1 MLLTE
6 FENLTDIY
14 PDVNLYCVIEHEYNE
29 GDWESKAQFCTA
41 YKFNEDGLATRLQAA
56 ANQRLIDMEEQHRR
70 DVNTAQRREERLR
83 EGNAKLTNRIEELE
97 CKCQDFTTLETAQL
111 TDLTDLEA
119 TMLQALRD
127 MAEDEFQRDEI
138 GTALIGYDYLLKRL
152 EVATI

>member
-1 MLLTE
+1 MLLSE
-6 FENLTDIY
+6 FETLTDTH
-14 PDVNLYCVIEHEYNE
+14 PDVNLYRVIEHEYNE
-29 GDWESKAQFCTA
+29 GDWHDKAEFCNA

-56 ANQRLIDMEEQHRR
+56 ANQRLIGMEEQHRR

-83 EGNAKLTNRIEELE
+83 EENAKLTNRIEELE
-97 CKCQDFTTLETAQL
+97 CKCQDFTTLETAQP

>member
-6 FENLTDIY
+6 FETLTDIY
-14 PDVNLYCVIEHEYNE
+14 PDVNLYRAIEHEYNE
-29 GDWESKAQFCTA
+29 GDWESKAQFCNA
-41 YKFNEDGLATRLQAA
+41 YKFNEGELANRVQAI
-56 ANQRLIDMEEQHRR
+56 ANQRLIDQEEQHKRAVTDAANR
-70 DVNTAQRREERLR
+70 ARELCAE
-83 EGNAKLTNRIEELE
+83 NAKLEARIEELE
-97 CKCQDFTTLETAQL
+97 QME

-138 GTALIGYDYLLKRL
+138 GTALIGYDHLLKRL

>member
-1 MLLTE
+1 MLITE
-6 FENLTDIY
+6 FETLTGIY
-14 PDVNLYCVIEHEYNE
+14 PDVNLYRVIEHEYTE
-29 GDWESKAQFCTA
+29 GDWHDKAEFCTA

-70 DVNTAQRREERLR
+70 DMNTAQRREERLR
-83 EGNAKLTNRIEELE
+83 EENAKLTARIEELE
-97 CKCQDFTTLETAQL
+97 HKCQDFTTLETAQL

-119 TMLQALRD
+119 TMLQAARD

>member
-1 MLLTE
+1 MLLSE
-6 FENLTDIY
+6 FETLTGIY
-14 PDVNLYCVIEHEYNE
+14 PDVNLYRAIEHEYNE
-29 GDWESKAQFCTA
+29 GDWESKAQFCNA
-41 YKFNEDGLATRLQAA
+41 YKFNEDGLATRMQAA
-56 ANQRLIDMEEQHRR
+56 ANQRLIDTEEQHRL

-83 EGNAKLTNRIEELE
+83 DENAKLTARIEELG

-138 GTALIGYDYLLKRL
+138 GTALVGYDYLLKRL

>member
-6 FENLTDIY
+6 FENLTGIY
-14 PDVNLYCVIEHEYNE
+14 PDVNLYRVIEHEYNE
-29 GDWESKAQFCTA
+29 GDWHDKAEFCTA
-41 YKFNEDGLATRLQAA
+41 YKFNEDGLATRMQAA
-56 ANQRLIDMEEQHRR
+56 ANQSLIDMEEQHRR
-70 DVNTAQRREERLR
+70 DMNTAQRREERLR
-83 EGNAKLTNRIEELE
+83 EENAKLTDRIEELE
-97 CKCQDFTTLETAQL
+97 HKCQDFTTLETAQP

-138 GTALIGYDYLLKRL
+138 GTALIGYDFLLKRL

>member
-1 MLLTE
+1 MLLSE

-14 PDVNLYCVIEHEYNE
+14 PDVNLYRAIEHEYNE
-29 GDWESKAQFCTA
+29 GDWESKAQFCNA
-41 YKFNEDGLATRLQAA
+41 YKFNEDGLATRLRAA

-70 DVNTAQRREERLR
+70 AVNTAQRLREE
-83 EGNAKLTNRIEELE
+83 NAKLTARIEELE
-97 CKCQDFTTLETAQL
+97 HKCQDFTTLETAQP

-127 MAEDEFQRDEI
+127 MADDEFQRDEI

>member
-1 MLLTE
+1 MLITE
-6 FENLTDIY
+6 FETLTGIY
-14 PDVNLYCVIEHEYNE
+14 PDVNLYHVIEHEYNE
-29 GDWESKAQFCTA
+29 GDWHDKAEFCTA

-56 ANQRLIDMEEQHRR
+56 ANQRLIDMEEAHRR
-70 DVNTAQRREERLR
+70 AVTDAANRAQKLCAE
-83 EGNAKLTNRIEELE
+83 NAKLETRIEELE
-97 CKCQDFTTLETAQL
+97 QMETAQL

-127 MAEDEFQRDEI
+127 MAYDEFQRDEI